1 MKRTL
6 LFLHFFAFIAL
17 AGSVAS
23 CRAQDSDAAKSS
35 LKTVSIDEADS
46 LLAKKRDGANDDID
60 RSRRNAITTAVEN
73 AAPAVVGINVT
84 EVREVRYRDPWASM
98 FENDPFFQQ
107 FQDMMPR
114 RNSRVYRQEL
124 HGLGS
129 GFIISP
135 DGYIVTNDHVAGG
148 AVKVIVTTTD
158 GKQHEARIIGSDPAT
173 DVALLKIDGANLP
186 YLDIGN
192 SDDVIVGEWAIAL
205 GNPFGLF
212 DINAKPTVTV
222 GVISN
227 TGVTLRPQD
236 QRAYIDMVQTDAAIS
251 SGNSGGPL
259 VNAVGE
265 VIAMNTIIY
274 STSQSNR
281 GAGSIGIGFAVPINR
296 VMAVVEE
303 LKEKGGI
310 DRDFQTGMSIRPID
324 ANIARYLGLPTTDG
338 AVIVELAPRSA
349 AQSAGLEVGDVI
361 VELNGRPVRSDEDV
375 VLVINDSRVGDE
387 LTMKIVRKGETLSKT
402 MKLTKRN

>member
-35 LKTVSIDEADS
+35 LKTVSVDEADS

-158 GKQHEARIIGSDPAT
+158 GKQHEARIF
-173 DVALLKIDGANLP
+173 
-186 YLDIGN
+186 
-192 SDDVIVGEWAIAL
+192 E
-205 GNPFGLF
+205 
-212 DINAKPTVTV
+212 
-222 GVISN
+222 
-227 TGVTLRPQD
+227 
-236 QRAYIDMVQTDAAIS
+236 
-251 SGNSGGPL
+251 
-259 VNAVGE
+259 
-265 VIAMNTIIY
+265 
-274 STSQSNR
+274 
-281 GAGSIGIGFAVPINR
+281 
-296 VMAVVEE
+296 
-303 LKEKGGI
+303 
-310 DRDFQTGMSIRPID
+310 
-324 ANIARYLGLPTTDG
+324 
-338 AVIVELAPRSA
+338 
-349 AQSAGLEVGDVI
+349 
-361 VELNGRPVRSDEDV
+361 
-375 VLVINDSRVGDE
+375 
-387 LTMKIVRKGETLSKT
+387 
-402 MKLTKRN
+402 